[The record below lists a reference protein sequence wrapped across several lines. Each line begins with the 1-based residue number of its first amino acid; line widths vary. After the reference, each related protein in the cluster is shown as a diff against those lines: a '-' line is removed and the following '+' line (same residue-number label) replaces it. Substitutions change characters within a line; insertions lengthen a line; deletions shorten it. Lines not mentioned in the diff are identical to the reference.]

1 MSNLDL
7 DRLAKLWTGAEEAD
21 GGAAGV
27 AKPELINPLSR
38 GG

>member
-1 MSNLDL
+1 LGIFGPMHP
-7 DRLAKLWTGAEEAD
+7 LWIEAD

-27 AKPELINPLSR
+27 AKPELINSLSR